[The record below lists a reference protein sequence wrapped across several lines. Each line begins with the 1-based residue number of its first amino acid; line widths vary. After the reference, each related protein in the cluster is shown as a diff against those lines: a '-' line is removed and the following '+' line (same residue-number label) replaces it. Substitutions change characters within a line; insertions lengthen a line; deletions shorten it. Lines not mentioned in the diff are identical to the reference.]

1 MLRLSRIFKRILE
14 KKRPVQCKLYK
25 ATNGNMVLSSESIVT
40 QVNDLSNMPNPPP
53 FSYLLSDQEPS
64 MQINT
69 SLSNVPLGSCLS
81 YHLFDLEN
89 QEQGLNITL
98 KSLQILIQAHA

>member
-1 MLRLSRIFKRILE
+1 MLRLPRIFKKILE
-14 KKRPVQCKLYK
+14 KRPVQCKLYK
-25 ATNGNMVLSSESIVT
+25 ATNGNMILSSESIVA

-53 FSYLLSDQEPS
+53 FSYLLNYQEPS

-81 YHLFDLEN
+81 YQLFDL
-89 QEQGLNITL
+89 G
-98 KSLQILIQAHA
+98 KSGTRFECNVKVPSEFH